1 MPLGFFFDNARC
13 TGCRTCEMA
22 CIDYKDL
29 TVGRRYRRVIDFE
42 GGTTTAASDGTVTT
56 DCFAYHISVACNHCG
71 NPACMGVCPTKA
83 MHRTEEGLVAVDVQR
98 CIGCGYCTI
107 ACPYHA
113 PSIDPEL
120 KRSSKCDGCVE
131 RVREGLAPVCVEACP
146 LRALDFGELE
156 ALRILHPDCLQGI
169 KPLPDA
175 RHTSPRLLIA
185 ASPAAMRA
193 RGEGGFISNVQEI
206 ENNTTD

>member
-22 CIDYKDL
+22 SIDYHDL
-29 TVGRRYRRVIDFE
+29 EVGRRYRRIIDFE
-42 GGTTTAASDGTVTT
+42 GGATTSASDGTVAS
-56 DCFAYHISVACNHCG
+56 DCFAYHISVACNHCA

-83 MHRTEEGLVAVDVQR
+83 MHRTEWGLVAVDVRR

-120 KRSSKCDGCVE
+120 KRSSKCDGCE
-131 RVREGLAPVCVEACP
+131 ARVVEGLAPVCVEACP
-146 LRALDFGELE
+146 LRALDFGEME
-156 ALRILHPDCLQGI
+156 DLRAAHPECLQSI
-169 KPLPDA
+169 MPLPEA
-175 RHTSPRLLIA
+175 RYTSPRLLIA

-193 RGEGGFISNVQEI
+193 RREPGFISNVAEI
-206 ENNTTD
+206 ENNTI

>member
-1 MPLGFFFDNARC
+1 MRNPEKHAATRRSFV
-13 TGCRTCEMA
+13 
-22 CIDYKDL
+22 KDATAVAAAGAL
-29 TVGRRYRRVIDFE
+29 
-42 GGTTTAASDGTVTT
+42 GGTTAAASDGTVTT
-56 DCFAYHISVACNHCG
+56 DCFAYHISVACNHCS

-131 RVREGLAPVCVEACP
+131 SVREGLAPVCVEACP

-193 RGEGGFISNVQEI
+193 RGEGDFLERAAVLVRFPFYEAYLSIGF
-206 ENNTTD
+206 

>member
-42 GGTTTAASDGTVTT
+42 GGETLMAPDGTLSTT
-56 DCFAYHISVACNHCG
+56 CFAYHISVACNHCG
-71 NPACMGVCPTKA
+71 NPACMSVCPTKA
-83 MHRTEEGLVAVDVQR
+83 MHRGEEGLVAVDVRR

-131 RVREGLAPVCVEACP
+131 RVREGLNPICVEACP
-146 LRALDFGELE
+146 LRALEFGEME
-156 ALRILHPDCLQGI
+156 TLRALHPECLQSV

-175 RHTSPRLLIA
+175 RHTSPRLLIF

-193 RGEGGFISNVQEI
+193 RGEGGFISNVREI
-206 ENNTTD
+206 ENNTIG